1 MPADARRLSVEP
13 LPWTAHPEDGSICRE
28 GLTGRIY
35 RLRALHPFGAYFILE
50 DDLEDDVAGARSF
63 HLARSGDRANT
74 SVFPSEEAA
83 RQAAQDEFDQ
93 AILSVVKTS

>member
-1 MPADARRLSVEP
+1 MLADGCRLSVQP
-13 LPWTAHPEDGSICRE
+13 LTWTTHPGDGSICRE

-50 DDLEDDVAGARSF
+50 DDAAGARAF
-63 HLARSGDRANT
+63 HLARSGDRTNT

-93 AILSVVKTS
+93 AILSVVRSV